1 LFGKHHYSYCKG
13 NGLNPDIEII
23 VDDRERSEAIRQAL
37 DTIKCITVKIQ
48 RLAVGDFQ
56 VGGRFLFERK
66 TLSDFA
72 VSVIDGRLFKQMTQ
86 LAMSPLN
93 GVLVLE
99 GSSRDLKPS
108 RVRREAL
115 QGALITT
122 SLILGIPV
130 LRAFNPDETARLMVY
145 TARQV
150 RFAATGGLPRSGY
163 RPKGK
168 RKQQLHILQSLPGV
182 GPARAARLL
191 ARFGSVQNVLNASFE
206 NLISVEGI
214 GSETARNIDWAV
226 REPEAAYGSK
236 TVKMFDL

>member
-1 LFGKHHYSYCKG
+1 MFDEGSALKPTI
-13 NGLNPDIEII
+13 NII
-23 VDDRERSEAIRQAL
+23 IDDRERSQTIHQAL
-37 DTIKCITVKIQ
+37 IAMEGVSCERQ
-48 RLAVGDFQ
+48 RLAIGDFQ
-56 VGGRFLFERK
+56 VDGRFLFERK
-66 TLSDFA
+66 TLPDFA

-108 RVRREAL
+108 GVRRETL

-130 LRAFNPDETARLMVY
+130 LRAFNPDETVRLMVY

-191 ARFGSVQNVLNASFE
+191 ARFGSVRNVLNASFE
-206 NLISVEGI
+206 NLITIEGI
-214 GSETARNIDWAV
+214 GTETARNIDWAV
-226 REPEAAYGSK
+226 REPEAAYGAK